1 MTTGASMTDQQHH
14 GDAPV
19 QPAPAGQQV
28 WPVWKLIAVALVLFV
43 GSSLV
48 AAIMVA
54 LAYGIYAGF
63 AGLAFDQNS
72 PYFLFP
78 ALIYSSALMFLAS
91 IWVAGQ
97 IGCGA
102 WTDVL
107 KIRGPWAAG
116 PAIAAVVV
124 GYAINVC
131 VVLIAMSVTT
141 SSVDH
146 MLANAPA
153 YSMVVMV
160 LAFIA
165 IVIGAPVAEEM
176 FFRGWLFTGLQER
189 LKNPL
194 AANVITTSIWA
205 LGHIEV
211 GWIAPVALLAPGLI
225 FGWLRLKYNSIWPCI
240 LAHGGMNLIVFV
252 TSFVKP
258 G

>member
-1 MTTGASMTDQQHH
+1 MTEQAHQD
-14 GDAPV
+14 DAPV
-19 QPAPAGQQV
+19 QPVSATQQV
-28 WPVWKLIAVALVLFV
+28 WPIWKLIAIALVVFV
-43 GSSLV
+43 GSSFI
-48 AAIMVA
+48 AAMMVA

-63 AGLAFDQNS
+63 AGLEFDQNS

-78 ALIYSSALMFLAS
+78 ALIYNCALMFLAS

-102 WTDVL
+102 WSDVL
-107 KIRGPWAAG
+107 KIRGPWAVG
-116 PAIAAVVV
+116 PAIVAVVV
-124 GYAINVC
+124 GYAINFC

-141 SSVDH
+141 ANVDH

-153 YSMVVMV
+153 YSMIVTV

-165 IVIGAPVAEEM
+165 IVIGAPLAEEM
-176 FFRGWLFTGLQER
+176 FFRGWFFTGLQER
-189 LKNPL
+189 LKSPL
-194 AANVITTSIWA
+194 AANLITTSIWA
-205 LGHIEV
+205 LGHIGV

-225 FGWLRLKYNSIWPCI
+225 FGWLRLRYNSIWPCI

-252 TSFVKP
+252 TSIVKP